1 MRQVWIQTNTEMM
14 RSGGWVTE
22 VPEYSEVGKAK
33 SFSKNS
39 ASGVVTT
46 VTHTE
51 HPVTGGILARMFW
64 F

>member
-1 MRQVWIQTNTEMM
+1 MTA
-14 RSGGWVTE
+14 

-33 SFSKNS
+33 SFSKKS
-39 ASGVVTT
+39 ASGVVTA

-51 HPVTGGILARMFW
+51 HPVTGGVSARMFG

>member
-1 MRQVWIQTNTEMM
+1 MTA
-14 RSGGWVTE
+14 

-39 ASGVVTT
+39 ASGVVTA
-46 VTHTE
+46 VTHHTE
-51 HPVTGGILARMFW
+51 HPVTGGVSARMFW